1 MGISPSTRNK
11 ILIAVSLV
19 ALVAVLSLAFRGRS
33 ASDPSDTSAPAGA
46 SEAIAVEVTTGAAVS
61 RDVPAYIQ
69 ATGSF
74 AADESSDV
82 SPEVSGQVI
91 ATPVD
96 VGALVKQGAIIAR
109 LEDRDAR
116 MRLEQALAAERQSAS
131 AVRQAQERLGLRAG
145 EGFDV
150 NSIPEVRAALRQF
163 EAADAQ
169 AKLAETNA
177 SRYAS
182 LVETGDVSRMTYDQA
197 RAQAESARAQ
207 ANAAR
212 QNYELAINVARQS
225 NVGISMAQ
233 AQLEAARAQVGLA
246 RKALSDTTITAPFT
260 GYISDRPVA
269 VGEYVTP
276 ASKIATVLKTN
287 PIKLRLQVP
296 ETDAA
301 RIRVGMSVEAS
312 VDAFADARFAGKV
325 SAINPAVE
333 LTSRAVIIEVNI
345 ENPNNQLRPG
355 MFATARVLQSEG
367 GEGIFVSRAAV
378 IEDQNTNSFR
388 VFVIEGD
395 TARLRVVQIG
405 EQDGDMVRI
414 VSGVSAGETIATSN
428 LDQLF
433 DGATV
438 VRR

>member
-1 MGISPSTRNK
+1 
-11 ILIAVSLV
+11 LIALSLV
-19 ALVAVLSLAFRGRS
+19 VAVVVLSLAFRGRS
-33 ASDPSDTSAPAGA
+33 ASDSGDGSGPDAAP
-46 SEAIAVEVTTGAAVS
+46 EAIAVEVTTGAAVS
-61 RDVPAYIQ
+61 RDVPTYIQ

-82 SPEVSGQVI
+82 APEVSGQVV

-96 VGALVKQGAIIAR
+96 VGAMVRQGAIIAR

-116 MRLEQALAAERQSAS
+116 MRLEQALAAEKQAAS
-131 AVRQAQERLGLRAG
+131 GVRQAQERLGLGAG
-145 EGFDV
+145 ESFDV

-225 NVGISMAQ
+225 NVAISTAQ
-233 AQLEAARAQVGLA
+233 AQLEAARAQVALA

-260 GYISDRPVA
+260 GYVNDRPVA

-296 ETDAA
+296 EMDAA
-301 RIRVGMSVEAS
+301 RIRVGMSVEAT
-312 VDAFADARFAGKV
+312 VDAFADSSFAGKV

-333 LTSRAVIIEVNI
+333 LTSRAVIVEVSI

-355 MFATARVLQSEG
+355 MFATGRVLQSEG
-367 GEGIFVSRAAV
+367 GEGIFIPRSGVL
-378 IEDQNTNSFR
+378 EDQNTNSFR

-395 TARLRVVQIG
+395 AARLRVVQIA
-405 EQDGDMVRI
+405 EQEGDMVRI
-414 VSGVSAGETIATSN
+414 ITGVSAGETIATSN